1 MTVHDD
7 FEKQLLASIRKEPLL
22 SAPERARKLNV
33 PTHKVQKTTKNWEHD
48 GNDVLKRKRIKV
60 VSKIANQFP
69 ELSINELAKKL
80 GASVSIV
87 WLVLTEIETPEQ
99 LENRSK
105 HAERLTEEQQSQ
117 RADDI
122 RREIVEN
129 PFLTL
134 FEIQKK
140 YKVKRSFVENIAR
153 RVREH
158 FNRRLECEILLAEY
172 VDSHPS
178 ATLQDAAKHF
188 NVPPFRI
195 MSTKGADR
203 LRVSAAEL
211 DYRKSTAE
219 GWENNSDVDFLME
232 RQLYLRPSW
241 YVEETV
247 GKGYLGVCLPENE
260 FKLYLE
266 IRERRKRTPTREIP
280 LPKAVWGEKSSERK
294 NYEQR

>member
-1 MTVHDD
+1 MSEYDD
-7 FEKQLLASIRKEPLL
+7 FEKRLLASIRAEPLL

-99 LENRSK
+99 LEKRAQYSERIK
-105 HAERLTEEQQSQ
+105 QERQSRCAEE
-117 RADDI
+117 I
-122 RREIVEN
+122 RRDLIES

-140 YKVKRSFVENIAR
+140 YKVKRGFVESVAR

-158 FNRRLECEILLAEY
+158 FSRRLECEILLAEY
-172 VDSHPS
+172 VDTHPS

>member
-33 PTHKVQKTTKNWEHD
+33 PTHKIQKTTKRWEHD

-60 VSKIANQFP
+60 VSKIANQYP
-69 ELSINELAKKL
+69 ELSVNELAKKL

-87 WLVLTEIETPEQ
+87 WLILTEIETPEQ

-105 HAERLTEEQQSQ
+105 HAERLAEEQLSQ
-117 RADDI
+117 HADDI

-140 YKVKRSFVENIAR
+140 YKVKRCFVENIAR

-158 FNRRLECEILLAEY
+158 FSRRLECEILLAEY
-172 VDSHPS
+172 AESHPT

-188 NVPPFRI
+188 NVPPCRI
-195 MSTKGADR
+195 ANTKGANL
-203 LRVSAAEL
+203 LRFNADAL
-211 DYRKSTAE
+211 NHQNAIAE
-219 GWENNSDVDFLME
+219 GWECNSEVDYIME

-280 LPKAVWGEKSSERK
+280 LPKAVWG
-294 NYEQR
+294 